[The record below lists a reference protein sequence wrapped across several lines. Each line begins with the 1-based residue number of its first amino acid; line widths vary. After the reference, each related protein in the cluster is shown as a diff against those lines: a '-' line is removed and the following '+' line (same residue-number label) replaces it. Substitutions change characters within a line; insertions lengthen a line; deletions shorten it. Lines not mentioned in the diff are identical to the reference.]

1 MKRNFKFLFVFFA
14 LSLFAEQKIGY
25 IDSQK
30 ILVQYKKAQEIRNE
44 FEKKVKEWKNEVN
57 RRQQELEKLQK
68 DLQTQSFMLTE
79 EARVR
84 KIEELQK
91 KKTELENY
99 INEIYRKEGL
109 AENLNKKLMQPL
121 LQEIDTIVSEI
132 AEEEEYSYILDAST
146 GVVLYADDIYDITN
160 QIIETLN
167 RKYMPEFEGEKVEY
181 YIFKF
186 KEEDT
191 DAKSMGLGVIIKN
204 LIATKM
210 NAAFG
215 SSFKAILPADLSSA
229 KTSLAIDDEE
239 EVSSNAPLAVQFL
252 NVSGVNFVV
261 IGRVWVVTGNIFFEY
276 SIVDKKEEKAVVTQ
290 EVDVGVEENLTE
302 QIAVK
307 VMPEIAKL
315 YK

>member
-1 MKRNFKFLFVFFA
+1 MRRNFKFLFVFFA

-79 EARVR
+79 EAKVR

-109 AENLNKKLMQPL
+109 AENLNKELMQPL

-132 AEEEEYSYILDAST
+132 AEEEEFSYILDAST
-146 GVVLYADDIYDITN
+146 GVVLYADDIYDIKDR
-160 QIIETLN
+160 IIETLN
-167 RKYMPEFEGEKVEY
+167 RKYLPEFEGEKVEY
-181 YIFKF
+181 YVFKF
-186 KEEDT
+186 KEEDA

-204 LIATKM
+204 LVSTKM
-210 NAAFG
+210 KEAFG
-215 SSFKAILPADLSSA
+215 SSFKVILPTDLSNA

-252 NVSGVNFVV
+252 NVSGVDFVV